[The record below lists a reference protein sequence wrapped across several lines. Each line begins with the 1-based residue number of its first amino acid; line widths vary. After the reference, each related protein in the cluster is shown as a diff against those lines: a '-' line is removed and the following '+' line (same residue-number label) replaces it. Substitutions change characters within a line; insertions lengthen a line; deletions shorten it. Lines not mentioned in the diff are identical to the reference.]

1 MCKQDCCYRVLVL
14 HLEFLNTS
22 EGGWLTHS
30 VLARAVGG
38 PLTASGYISNIQ
50 LDNALKKN
58 SNQYVISMPGSTDTL
73 LSSAADHIF
82 QQNSTYL
89 NMKMNNTVSGAAV
102 ILCTVMLNE
111 VLCLHTAL
119 VIPQIVLVVS
129 NLSGETGG
137 FVTFLLVYKYKS

>member
-14 HLEFLNTS
+14 HLEFLNAS

-38 PLTASGYISNIQ
+38 LLTASGYISNIQ

-111 VLCLHTAL
+111 VLCYT
-119 VIPQIVLVVS
+119 
-129 NLSGETGG
+129 
-137 FVTFLLVYKYKS
+137 LL